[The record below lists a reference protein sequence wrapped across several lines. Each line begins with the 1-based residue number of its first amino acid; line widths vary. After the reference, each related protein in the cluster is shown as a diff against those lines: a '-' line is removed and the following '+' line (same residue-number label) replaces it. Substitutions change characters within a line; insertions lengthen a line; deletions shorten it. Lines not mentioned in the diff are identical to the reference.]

1 MQHYRAGIRRRT
13 QAEPAPGPKG
23 SGRTP
28 LQIAD
33 HNLRVTLEAIRRDGP
48 LTRLELGR
56 RSGLTAPG
64 ITNILRRLSADGLV
78 TARKRHEPGGGQPSM
93 EFALN
98 PDGAFSIGVRLH
110 GARSEAVLIDL
121 SGGVRDTV
129 VFDASRDVAK
139 PVEAVVQRL
148 LRNAASPGSVVGI
161 GIGAEALAALDLD
174 ELQNAMG
181 PLPVLAERDCVTAV
195 LAERALGIG
204 SSEDGLMLIVI
215 DDSVRAGL
223 LLQGAP
229 FGGVHGRAGG
239 IGSMHTGTDRV
250 PLDSVV
256 GLGALRAMLAEEERL
271 MLAAGGNL
279 PLTPAV
285 RGWVKSA
292 AGHLLDAIVATAGFL
307 APGAILIGG
316 DLPRNIVEALI
327 AQMSVERVDT
337 AVRPVLTPW
346 ISPMRPASFAG
357 AGIAVGAALLPL
369 FERLL
374 PSPMA
379 TA

>member
-1 MQHYRAGIRRRT
+1 MQHSRAGTRRRT
-13 QAEPAPGPKG
+13 QAEPTSAARG

-64 ITNILRRLSADGLV
+64 ITNILRRLSDDDLV
-78 TARKRHEPGGGQPSM
+78 TARKRTDAGSGLPSM

-98 PDGAFSIGVRLH
+98 PDGAFAVGLRLH
-110 GARSEAVLIDL
+110 GLRSEAVLIDL
-121 SGGVRDTV
+121 SGQVRQTLTFDGSHNLPAV
-129 VFDASRDVAK
+129 VED
-139 PVEAVVQRL
+139 VVQRL
-148 LRNAASPGSVVGI
+148 RSAPTSPANIVGV
-161 GIGAEALAALDLD
+161 GVSARTLAGLDLQS
-174 ELQNAMG
+174 LATALG
-181 PLPVLAERDCVTAV
+181 PIPVLAERDCVAAV
-195 LAERALGIG
+195 LAERTLGG
-204 SSEDGLMLIVI
+204 SGVEGGLMFVVI

-223 LLQGAP
+223 LLQGVP
-229 FGGVHGRAGG
+229 FGGVHGRAGS
-239 IGSMHTGTDRV
+239 IGAMRTGPDHV
-250 PLDSVV
+250 SLDTIV
-256 GLGALRAMLAEEERL
+256 GLDALRTLLTEDERQILAV
-271 MLAAGGNL
+271 GGDL
-279 PLTPAV
+279 PMTPEV
-285 RGWVKSA
+285 RRWVKGA

-307 APGAILIGG
+307 APGAVLIGG
-316 DLPRNIVEALI
+316 DLPRNVIDALI

-346 ISPMRPASFAG
+346 MPPIRPASFDG

-369 FERLL
+369 FHLLL

-379 TA
+379 TE

>member
-1 MQHYRAGIRRRT
+1 MQHSRAGIRRRT
-13 QAEPAPGPKG
+13 QSEPTSGPRG

-78 TARKRHEPGGGQPSM
+78 TARKRHEAGGGQPSM

-121 SGGVRDTV
+121 SGGVRDAV
-129 VFDASRDVAK
+129 VFDTSREVAR
-139 PVEAVVQRL
+139 PIEAAVKRL
-148 LRNAASPGSVVGI
+148 LGTAAAPGSVVGI
-161 GIGAEALAALDLD
+161 G
-174 ELQNAMG
+174 
-181 PLPVLAERDCVTAV
+181 
-195 LAERALGIG
+195 
-204 SSEDGLMLIVI
+204 
-215 DDSVRAGL
+215 
-223 LLQGAP
+223 
-229 FGGVHGRAGG
+229 
-239 IGSMHTGTDRV
+239 
-250 PLDSVV
+250 
-256 GLGALRAMLAEEERL
+256 ALRAMLTEGERL
-271 MLAAGGNL
+271 ILAAGGDL

-285 RGWVKSA
+285 KGWVKSA

-316 DLPRNIVEALI
+316 DLPRNVVEALI

-369 FERLL
+369 FDLLL

-379 TA
+379 AA

>member
-1 MQHYRAGIRRRT
+1 MQS
-13 QAEPAPGPKG
+13 EPSSGSAAG

-64 ITNILRRLSADGLV
+64 ITNILRRLSEDGLV
-78 TARKRHEPGGGQPSM
+78 TARKRRDAGGGQPSM

-98 PDGAFSIGVRLH
+98 PDGAFAIGLRLH

-121 SGGVRDTV
+121 SGRVRDSLI
-129 VFDASRDVAK
+129 FDATHDITIAIDDAVRSLSNTVA
-139 PVEAVVQRL
+139 PRAVI
-148 LRNAASPGSVVGI
+148 GI
-161 GIGAEALAALDLD
+161 GIGAEVPAALDLQALS
-174 ELQNAMG
+174 ETLS
-181 PLPVLAERDCVTAV
+181 PLHILAERDCVTAV
-195 LAERALGIG
+195 LAERTLGIG
-204 SSEDGLMLIVI
+204 GGDGGLMLVVI
-215 DDSVRAGL
+215 GDNVRAGL
-223 LLQGAP
+223 LLQGTP

-239 IGSMHTGTDRV
+239 IGAMRTGTDHV
-250 PLDSVV
+250 PLDTVA
-256 GLGALRAMLAEEERL
+256 GLGALRALLTEDERAIL
-271 MLAAGGNL
+271 VSGGDL

-285 RGWVKSA
+285 QHWVKSA

-307 APGAILIGG
+307 APSAILIGG
-316 DLPRNIVEALI
+316 DLPRNVVEALI
-327 AQMSVERVDT
+327 AQMSIERADT

-346 ISPMRPASFAG
+346 FSPLRPASFSG
-357 AGIAVGAALLPL
+357 AGIAIGAALLPL
-369 FERLL
+369 FDLLL

>member
-1 MQHYRAGIRRRT
+1 MQHSRAGIRRRT
-13 QAEPAPGPKG
+13 QSEPTPAPKG

-64 ITNILRRLSADGLV
+64 ITNILRRLSGDGLI
-78 TARKRHEPGGGQPSM
+78 TASKRREGGSGQPSM

-98 PDGAFSIGVRLH
+98 PDGAFAIGLRPR
-110 GARSEAVLIDL
+110 GERSEAVLIDL
-121 SGGVRDTV
+121 SGRLRDAIT
-129 VFDASRDVAK
+129 FDATSKPITAIADALARLRGSVA
-139 PVEAVVQRL
+139 PRA
-148 LRNAASPGSVVGI
+148 VVGI
-161 GIGAEALAALDLD
+161 GIGAEVPAALDLQA
-174 ELQNAMG
+174 LSQALS

-195 LAERALGIG
+195 LAERTLGIG
-204 SSEDGLMLIVI
+204 GEGGLMLVVI
-215 DDSVRAGL
+215 GDNIRAGL

-239 IGSMHTGTDRV
+239 IGAMRTGTDHV
-250 PLDSVV
+250 PLDTVA
-256 GLGALRAMLAEEERL
+256 GLGALRAQLTEEECAT
-271 MLAAGGNL
+271 LASGRDL

-285 RGWVKSA
+285 QRWVKSA

-307 APGAILIGG
+307 APSAILIGG
-316 DLPRNIVEALI
+316 DLPRNVVEALI
-327 AQMSVERVDT
+327 AQMSIERTDT
-337 AVRPVLTPW
+337 AIRPVLTPW
-346 ISPMRPASFAG
+346 LSPMQPTSFSG
-357 AGIAVGAALLPL
+357 AGIAIGAALLPL
-369 FERLL
+369 FEQLL